1 MNEIKN
7 LRCNRGLHLS
17 IIWCVDF
24 LMKNKDKVPTKNL
37 SDENVMEA
45 YSTIQKWIKTIPST
59 LADIKENGS
68 KEDLRNYQ
76 IQIKMVLNKLEEIQ
90 TDMDNGNEST

>member
-7 LRCNRGLHLS
+7 FQCDRGLHLS
-17 IIWCVDF
+17 MVRCVDF
-24 LMKNKDKVPTKNL
+24 IMKKKDKVPTKDL

-59 LADIKENGS
+59 LAYIKENGS

>member
-1 MNEIKN
+1 
-7 LRCNRGLHLS
+7 
-17 IIWCVDF
+17 
-24 LMKNKDKVPTKNL
+24 MKNKDKVPTKDL

-59 LADIKENGS
+59 LADLKKNGTE
-68 KEDLRNYQ
+68 EDVRNYQ

-90 TDMDNGNEST
+90 TDMDNGNESA

>member
-1 MNEIKN
+1 
-7 LRCNRGLHLS
+7 
-17 IIWCVDF
+17 
-24 LMKNKDKVPTKNL
+24 MKNKEKVPTKDH
-37 SDENVMEA
+37 SEENVREA

-59 LADIKENGS
+59 LADIKENGT

-90 TDMDNGNEST
+90 TDMDNGDQST

>member
-7 LRCNRGLHLS
+7 FQCDRGLHLTM
-17 IIWCVDF
+17 IRCVDF
-24 LMKNKDKVPTKNL
+24 IMKKKDKVPTKDL

-59 LADIKENGS
+59 LADIKENGT
-68 KEDLRNYQ
+68 KEDIRNYQ